1 MISEFI
7 SEGLLGK
14 DQEYVWSQEVTA
26 RKPTGKSFPNL
37 KFTLI

>member
-26 RKPTGKSFPNL
+26 RKSTGKLHYFQ
-37 KFTLI
+37 T

>member
-7 SEGLLGK
+7 SEGLPGK

-26 RKPTGKSFPNL
+26 RKSTGKLYYFPTRNVH
-37 KFTLI
+37 